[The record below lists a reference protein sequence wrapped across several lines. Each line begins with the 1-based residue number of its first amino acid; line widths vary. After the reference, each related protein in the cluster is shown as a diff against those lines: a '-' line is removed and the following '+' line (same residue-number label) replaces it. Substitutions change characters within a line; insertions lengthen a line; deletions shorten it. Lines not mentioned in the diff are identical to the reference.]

1 MLVLVWSEHLCPAR
15 SKNLIVVQMI
25 LLVLNQSSC
34 NSSKIQIDCD
44 NESELD
50 FDTGTDKD
58 DALTVK
64 HGKKIGL

>member
-1 MLVLVWSEHLCPAR
+1 MLVLVWSEHLCPAQ

-58 DALTVK
+58 DALQLSMERK
-64 HGKKIGL
+64 